1 LNGEEPEMVDILRDS
16 LPNVQSLQDILFS
29 DVMYQNEILYDKF
42 CKAFESGVLRGTSQS
57 SPQPLEYTISTWHE
71 AHFR

>member
-1 LNGEEPEMVDILRDS
+1 MNGEVPEVVESLRDN

-29 DVMYQNEILYDKF
+29 DVMYQNEVLYDKF

-57 SPQPLEYTISTWHE
+57 SPQPLETTISTWHE
-71 AHFR
+71 GHFR